1 MKEISKEDSKNPIG
15 IIKFLLSEYPEDLN
29 QLNNLFQSLDE
40 GHGANI
46 ENMENE
52 KTKKLMKSLFKQ
64 LGLEKKKTNTG
75 DKVYVKV
82 SDEICLFEI
91 LKKMNLNVSLKTTSM
106 TFEEAEKIIETQNKP
121 ESLLEIHQRKKNIE
135 TQPTSNRLKNFM
147 EKNNLKSRFQE

>member
-1 MKEISKEDSKNPIG
+1 MKEISKDDSKNPIG
-15 IIKFLLSEYPEDLN
+15 IIKYLLSEYPEDLN

-52 KTKKLMKSLFKQ
+52 KTKKLIKSLFKQ
-64 LGLEKKKTNTG
+64 LGLEKKKTNSG

-82 SDEICLFEI
+82 SDEICLFDI
-91 LKKMNLNVSLKTTSM
+91 LKKMNLNVSQKTTSM
-106 TFEEAEKIIETQNKP
+106 SFEEAEKIIENQKKP
-121 ESLLEIHQRKKNIE
+121 ESLLEIHQRKKNE